1 LNPRK
6 PRMRKRRKDMPEA
19 DISDADLDRMSEHE
33 LMDLIK
39 AALDRLTPAGLHEVV
54 EAVEARRTTKEAE
67 VREALIAEFR
77 QRAME
82 KGLSF
87 NALFGMRRT
96 RARAGQ
102 PITPKYRGPSG
113 ETWSGRGRQPRWLA
127 ELEAA
132 GHKKEEFLIE
142 TESEA

>member
-1 LNPRK
+1 
-6 PRMRKRRKDMPEA
+6 MPEA
-19 DISDADLDRMSEHE
+19 DISDAELDRMSQQE
-33 LMDLIK
+33 LMNLIK

-77 QRAME
+77 ERAME

-87 NALFGMRRT
+87 DALFGMRRT
-96 RARAGQ
+96 RAGSGQ

-127 ELEAA
+127 ELEGA
-132 GHKKEEFLIE
+132 GHNREEFLIRE
-142 TESEA
+142 ESQ